1 MTFGVLLV
9 LLAAAGIHVAWN
21 LVIKTHPMRLLIVWW
36 ALVLGGALGVPLLWP
51 RAGFPWPVWALI
63 AGSAAAETMYYLLL
77 VRAYERSDFSLVY
90 PVARG
95 FAPALLVIWS
105 MVFLSER
112 NRAWGFAGI
121 ALILAGILLVGTAGS
136 TRTGCQS
143 ALRVRAL
150 FAAMA
155 IGAST
160 SVYSVVDAGAVR
172 RTDPLF
178 YMMTVFLLTG
188 LFMAPVVVRRYGPRM
203 IVGQLRELPL
213 RTLAVTVLMPLAYVL
228 VLRSYAAAP
237 ASYVG
242 AVREV
247 GIVLAAVVGW
257 RCLGESF
264 GPARTAGSLLMAAG
278 IALIAL
284 AG

>member
-1 MTFGVLLV
+1 MTPGALLFLLV
-9 LLAAAGIHVAWN
+9 AAGIHVAWN
-21 LVIKTHPMRLLIVWW
+21 LLIKTHPMRLVIVWW
-36 ALVLGGALGVPLLWP
+36 ALVLGGAASVPLLWP
-51 RAGFPWPVWALI
+51 DAGLPGSVWVLI
-63 AGSAAAETMYYLLL
+63 AGSAVAETLYYLLL

-112 NRAWGFAGI
+112 IRAWGFAGI
-121 ALILAGILLVGTAGS
+121 ALILSGILLVGTAGS
-136 TRTGCQS
+136 LGKSGQRPF
-143 ALRVRAL
+143 RIRAL
-150 FAAMA
+150 IAALA

-160 SVYSVVDAGAVR
+160 SVYSVVDAAAVR

-178 YMMTVFLLTG
+178 YMMAVFLLTG
-188 LFMAPVVVRRYGPRM
+188 LFMAPVVLGRYGPRM
-203 IVGQLRELPL
+203 VLGQLRKLPA

-247 GIVLAAVVGW
+247 SIVLAAVVGW
-257 RCLGESF
+257 RYLGESF
-264 GPARTAGSLLMAAG
+264 GPARTGGSLLMVAG
-278 IALIAL
+278 IALVAL